1 MTSTISLGAAF
12 AAGALSFLSPCVFP
26 LVPGYL
32 SFLTGTAAGE
42 AQKSTRTAVSRAGA
56 FALGFGIVF
65 VALGA
70 TASSLGQVL
79 GENRKWLELAGGVL
93 VLLFGLH
100 MLGLLRVSLFFRE
113 ARFHKIPSPRSFWGA
128 TLVGVAFGFGWSPC
142 VGPLLGGVLT
152 LAAADGTAGQGV
164 LLLATY
170 AAGLAIPFVLAA
182 AALHRFLAVSS
193 WMRPYLPWIERTGG
207 ALLAIFGILLVT
219 GKLGWVTSL
228 LPGLESLAL

>member
-1 MTSTISLGAAF
+1 MTSSVSFGAAF

-32 SFLTGTAAGE
+32 SFLTGSTAGDGDG
-42 AQKSTRTAVSRAGA
+42 KTRTAVSRALA
-56 FALGFGIVF
+56 FAIGFGIVF

-79 GENRKWLELAGGVL
+79 GEHRKWLELAGGAL

-100 MLGLLRVSLFFRE
+100 MLGLLRISLLFRE
-113 ARFHKIPSPRSFWGA
+113 ARFHKIPSPRGFWGA
-128 TLVGVAFGFGWSPC
+128 MLVGVAFGFGWSPC

-152 LAAADGTAGQGV
+152 LAAADGTAAHGV
-164 LLLATY
+164 MLLSTY

-182 AALHRFLAVSS
+182 AAVHRFLAVSR
-193 WMRPYLPWIERTGG
+193 WMRPFLPWIERTGG
-207 ALLAIFGILLVT
+207 AALAVFGILLVT